1 LRNLALSLVWG
12 DLPMIDADPQGTGSP
27 YDLRLYD
34 QKILEYSRRIV
45 EARSKYA
52 YHYLVEGVMLRPPLV
67 TPNPQ
72 ILIPGASRI
81 PYSGVNVKPFYSD
94 SVFASAWLAPD
105 KSIGIVI
112 TSIAPYQLNI
122 TIPLGNYSV
131 PQEEDL
137 VVYIIINGEVYSSFQ
152 TKGIPREVKLS
163 LAPYDVALIVISP
176 HSSLRAK
183 AVEELQ
189 EAEYKLRT
197 LDLPRNSTLY
207 SWLNLAIFKFKNND
221 FEESLNILVKLVEN
235 ITTISLLIEQ
245 IHALNTTTI
254 KNYVNAS
261 TPALR
266 GLLDNASKLLEEALL
281 EALNLNFTASE
292 MLINASKEKLSGFYT
307 LQYLTL
313 EAQNTLN
320 RLLQTLYTLNET
332 ITSIEGREILERLGK
347 LLGEAEECI
356 NKGEVERAMQ
366 LLSEA
371 KPLIKEAVEKSAV
384 KTITVTMERTITTTE
399 TSPTTITSLV
409 TIQGGVTDWNRV
421 ITFSLILLIIGI
433 IVGRLLGK
441 KK

>member
-1 LRNLALSLVWG
+1 VLR
-12 DLPMIDADPQGTGSP
+12 
-27 YDLRLYD
+27 
-34 QKILEYSRRIV
+34 
-45 EARSKYA
+45 
-52 YHYLVEGVMLRPPLV
+52 
-67 TPNPQ
+67 
-72 ILIPGASRI
+72 
-81 PYSGVNVKPFYSD
+81 
-94 SVFASAWLAPD
+94 
-105 KSIGIVI
+105 
-112 TSIAPYQLNI
+112 
-122 TIPLGNYSV
+122 
-131 PQEEDL
+131 
-137 VVYIIINGEVYSSFQ
+137 
-152 TKGIPREVKLS
+152 
-163 LAPYDVALIVISP
+163 
-176 HSSLRAK
+176 